1 MAKLRV
7 LGDRFIQDMKN
18 TKEEVANRVRGP
30 RTGPPPTD
38 DWMPPEVYVAAVPV
52 GGIPARVG
60 TTLGSA
66 ECVLYKMVE
75 GVLEAMDGASRTVYN
90 LSAGAIDAGVGY
102 VTVKRDK
109 WGTWLAEP
117 VAQVFSGVKVTPFN
131 GPNNSITL
139 GTPYKVPFDG
149 VDYDTDNYWS
159 SGHPTRITF
168 PSLGRYLVGFHCN
181 LGCSHPTLLNAAFVI
196 NGDGSNGV
204 PGSDMGL
211 GIDLVPDDLSGLNQY
226 FSHTMPIAVEQ
237 FGISYIELQL
247 LVTSTNAPSQPAV
260 RTIEA
265 YIWAFK
271 MSGPTSAGGG
281 TISSADLAGMLQ
293 ALGGISGTF

>member
-90 LSAGAIDAGVGY
+90 LSAGAIDA
-102 VTVKRDK
+102 
-109 WGTWLAEP
+109 
-117 VAQVFSGVKVTPFN
+117 GVKVTPFN